1 MTIKNIFLEKRKM
14 FFIINNYSFEG
25 VFGIIVSIAAYV
37 ASFPF
42 GIRMETESPISPLI
56 NVTAARRVL

>member
-1 MTIKNIFLEKRKM
+1 MMAST
-14 FFIINNYSFEG
+14 
-25 VFGIIVSIAAYV
+25 AAYV

-42 GIRMETESPISPLI
+42 GILIDTESPISHFM

>member
-1 MTIKNIFLEKRKM
+1 M
-14 FFIINNYSFEG
+14 FFIFENYYSFES
-25 VFGIIVSIAAYV
+25 VFGIIASTAAYV

-42 GIRMETESPISPLI
+42 GIRMETESPISHLI